1 MMLGNNSWFAARFR
15 RSGFTLLE
23 VLLALAIA
31 GLIAAITVPFMLSAV
46 DPADRA
52 AEDLRTFCRQ
62 TRRDAILSGEPKFIL
77 VTPGGLNLKGSNL
90 AAGLPPGWVLE
101 IRRSTEKK
109 FRKPSKGET
118 WEFNGEGLCEP
129 ITLRMVGSEQSYE
142 MAFDPLTALEPIG
155 G

>member
-1 MMLGNNSWFAARFR
+1 MLASDPGGGDPVR
-15 RSGFTLLE
+15 RTGFTLLE

-31 GLIAAITVPFMLSAV
+31 GLIAAITVPLMLSTT

-62 TRRDAILSGEPKFIL
+62 ARRDAILSGEPKLIL
-77 VTPGGLNLKGSNL
+77 VKPSGLGLKGSEEI
-90 AAGLPPGWVLE
+90 AGVPDGWTLE
-101 IRRSTEKK
+101 IRRSAERK
-109 FRKPSKGET
+109 FRKPVKGET

-129 ITLRMVGSEQSYE
+129 ITLRMAGGGQSYE
-142 MAFDPLTALEPIG
+142 MAFDPLTALEPTG

>member
-1 MMLGNNSWFAARFR
+1 
-15 RSGFTLLE
+15 LE

-62 TRRDAILSGEPKFIL
+62 TRREAILSGEPKFLL
-77 VTPGGLNLKGSNL
+77 VTSSGLSLKGADQSVSI
-90 AAGLPPGWVLE
+90 PPGWMLE

-109 FRKPSKGET
+109 FRKPTKGET

-129 ITLRMVGSEQSYE
+129 ITLRMAGGGQSYE
-142 MAFDPLTALEPIG
+142 MAFDPLTALEPAG